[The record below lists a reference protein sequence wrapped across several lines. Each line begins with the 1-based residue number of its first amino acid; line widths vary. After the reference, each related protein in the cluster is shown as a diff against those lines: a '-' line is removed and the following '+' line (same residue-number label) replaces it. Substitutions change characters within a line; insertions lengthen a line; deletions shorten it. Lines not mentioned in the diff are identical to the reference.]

1 LLAGISGQQ
10 RPPALALEFHHQS
23 QRSSA
28 ATQQRCFSLCERP
41 IGLAR
46 LFSFLSFCFFVARC
60 PSLAS
65 HRSSCLPSSLLDVEL
80 PIGEFLV
87 TSRAELV
94 TAARH
99 STHSTPPAPAHHQHC
114 TVLQHLPVPQD
125 LAAAPPAPLPQAS
138 CKCCRARGDGR
149 SMQMARTEYII
160 ALSGDLCFCCPGLHP
175 YTITISVVSRLVSL
189 RPLRSLMV
197 ANRFGLVAARY
208 QAGPR
213 SR

>member
-1 LLAGISGQQ
+1 VVSSG
-10 RPPALALEFHHQS
+10 RPPS
-23 QRSSA
+23 RSSFIISLSEAQQQPNNA
-28 ATQQRCFSLCERP
+28 ASLCASDQ
-41 IGLAR
+41 LA
-46 LFSFLSFCFFVARC
+46 SPASSLSCHSAFFVARC